1 MSEVKVNKISP
12 RSGTTVTL
20 GDSGDTIT
28 LASGVSLTGVNATF
42 SGDLTVDTNTL
53 YVDSTNNRVGIGT
66 SSPDS
71 ILHLYSNNSGGTPQ
85 SRSALIIEDTEANGD
100 SIQFLSTDTGFQ
112 SIFFGDASDNDV
124 GRIAYSHTG
133 DSMRFNTNASEA
145 MRIDSSGNVGI
156 GTTTTSSAKLN
167 IQPNSGYLRVKEG
180 RVDATNNVRLE
191 AGGTVNTY
199 LEYRGYLG
207 HIWDVDNTERMR
219 IDSSGNVLVGK
230 TAIALATVG
239 GELRAD
245 GQITGTKSGGSPL
258 ILNRTTSDGEIAQFY
273 KDATKVGSIYN
284 GGSNLGIDSSGGLLL
299 VDDIITPTSGADNT
313 KDIGRSSARWKDLY
327 LGGNIYI
334 GGTGSANALDDF
346 EEGTWTPT
354 LTFANSA
361 SGSLNYTQRQ
371 GIYTKVGR
379 LVHIQVFVAW
389 NANNFTASSGAFELQ
404 GLPFVNHNTSNY
416 RGGASIVYASGAWS
430 GLTIYQQ
437 ALRAENT
444 ASKFRFNYSPNTN
457 GVISTEVGSYTNIG
471 SNGSFMI
478 SGTYQTN

>member
-1 MSEVKVNKISP
+1 MAYIGVQPAEAYTSFAVQHFTTSATTGYTLDNPVANENEIALFINNVRQQPGSSYAYTA
-12 RSGTTVTL
+12 SGTTLTL
-20 GDSGDTIT
+20 S
-28 LASGVSLTGVNATF
+28 AAT
-42 SGDLTVDTNTL
+42 S
-53 YVDSTNNRVGIGT
+53 
-66 SSPDS
+66 
-71 ILHLYSNNSGGTPQ
+71 
-85 SRSALIIEDTEANGD
+85 
-100 SIQFLSTDTGFQ
+100 
-112 SIFFGDASDNDV
+112 ASDTMYCV
-124 GRIAYSHTG
+124 FIGKAVQTVTPTLPIANFSSTG
-133 DSMRFNTNASEA
+133 IDDNA
-145 MRIDSSGNVGI
+145 
-156 GTTTTSSAKLN
+156 
-167 IQPNSGYLRVKEG
+167 
-180 RVDATNNVRLE
+180 DAT
-191 AGGTVNTY
+191 AIT
-199 LEYRGYLG
+199 
-207 HIWDVDNTERMR
+207 
-219 IDSSGNVLVGK
+219 IDTSQNVLVGK
-230 TAIALATVG
+230 TTNNRTDVG
-239 GELRAD
+239 SEIRPIGFIRGTRLDGHPFDAVRTNSDGDIMRFYRDAGQV
-245 GQITGTKSGGSPL
+245 GQITAY
-258 ILNRTTSDGEIAQFY
+258 TTGI
-273 KDATKVGSIYN
+273 SI
-284 GGSNLGIDSSGGLLL
+284 NL
-299 VDDIITPTSGADNT
+299 
-313 KDIGRSSARWKDLY
+313 
-327 LGGNIYI
+327 
-334 GGTGSANALDDF
+334 GGTGSANALDDY